1 MARGGPNHRSLRTSP
16 HFPNFLNP
24 MINPDVLEG
33 IKKRFGDITLEMSD
47 PAVATDPRKM
57 AKLGREHTSLK
68 EIVKEIDE
76 YRRRHQEMSDLQEM
90 ISLEED
96 EDLLE
101 MAKAELDELESDM
114 PSREED
120 LRLMLIPKNPED
132 TKDAI
137 IEIRAGTGGDEAALF
152 AGDLFRLYSR
162 VAERKG
168 WKVDLMNTSHGTQGG
183 FKEIVFSISGTDAF
197 GSMKYESGVH
207 RVQRVP
213 ATESSGRIHTS
224 AATVAVLP
232 EAEDV
237 DVDIQ
242 ANELKIDVYRSSGP
256 GGQSVNTTDS
266 AVRITHIPTGLVVTC
281 QDEKSQ
287 HKNKDKA
294 LRVLRSRLYETKLAE
309 IEAERSEAR
318 RSQVSSG
325 DRSAKIRTYNWPQ
338 GRVTDHRLEGDDKNH
353 ALEKVMN
360 GELDEILKALRTA
373 ENADRLANL

>member
-1 MARGGPNHRSLRTSP
+1 
-16 HFPNFLNP
+16 
-24 MINPDVLEG
+24 MISVDVLEG
-33 IKKRFGDITLEMSD
+33 IKKRFSDITLEMSD
-47 PAVATDPRKM
+47 PAVATDPTQM
-57 AKLGREHTSLK
+57 AKLGREHTSLRS
-68 EIVKEIDE
+68 IVTEIDE
-76 YRRRHQEMSDLQEM
+76 YQRRLGEISDLNEM
-90 ISLEED
+90 ISTEED
-96 EDLLE
+96 ADLLE
-101 MAKAELDELESDM
+101 MAKAEVAELEDDL

-132 TKDAI
+132 AKDAI
-137 IEIRAGTGGDEAALF
+137 IEVRAGTGGDEAALF

-168 WKVDLMNTSHGTQGG
+168 WKVELMNTSHGTKGG
-183 FKEIVFSISGTDAF
+183 FKEIVFSISGADAF

-232 EAEDV
+232 EAEAV
-237 DVDIQ
+237 DIDIQ
-242 ANELKIDVYRSSGP
+242 ANDLKIDVYRSSGP

-294 LRVLRSRLYETKLAE
+294 LRVLRSRLYELELSK

-338 GRVTDHRLEGDDKNH
+338 GRVTDHRLDGDDKNH

-373 ENADRLANL
+373 ENADRLANM